1 MHGIDIISVLLR
13 KKKYC
18 VKCGVGGMSRDYRL
32 RVSSPYFLYL
42 YVETY
47 KSVACGPP
55 GGRGPVCLAHSAHP
69 IATLLLL
76 YLPY

>member
-42 YVETY
+42 YEQKY
-47 KSVACGPP
+47 KSVASVPPP
-55 GGRGPVCLAHSAHP
+55 GGRGPVCLAQSAHP
-69 IATLLLL
+69 IATPLSVMVR
-76 YLPY
+76 

>member
-1 MHGIDIISVLLR
+1 MHGIAIISVLLR

-42 YVETY
+42 YVQKY
-47 KSVACGPP
+47 NSVASVGPLVAM
-55 GGRGPVCLAHSAHP
+55 GPCALHTLY
-69 IATLLLL
+69 TLLLRH
-76 YLPY
+76 